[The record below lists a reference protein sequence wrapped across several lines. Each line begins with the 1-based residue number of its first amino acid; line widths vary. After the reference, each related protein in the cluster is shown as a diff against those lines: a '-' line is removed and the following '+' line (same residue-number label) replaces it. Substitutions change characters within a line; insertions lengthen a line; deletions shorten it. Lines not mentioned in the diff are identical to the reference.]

1 MKKMILKKKTYA
13 NFNNEFAKVFNSDNS
28 LPENIFNTK
37 FHNFFV
43 YDMDYFYEET
53 GWEWILQISSNNKVK
68 NLFFTSATEKYSD
81 YTIAEIPTS
90 LNPKQII
97 EQIDILENESEDKKN
112 IFFLSFNEACLFS
125 NVSNWGLYFV
135 NEFNFVILALE
146 EDFPEQNAFSHLES
160 MTKEKFTKHFQER
173 SVWLE
178 KDNLNFLKE
187 FNKVFF
193 TKNQV
198 IMKP

>member
-1 MKKMILKKKTYA
+1 MLKKTTYA
-13 NFNNEFAKVFNSDNS
+13 NFNKEFAKVFNSDNS

-68 NLFFTSATEKYSD
+68 NLFFTSATEKNSN

-90 LNPKQII
+90 LEPKQIL

-112 IFFLSFNEACLFS
+112 TFFLSFNEACLFS

-146 EDFPEQNAFSHLES
+146 EDFPKQDAFFHLES
-160 MTKEKFTKHFQER
+160 MTKEEFTKHFQEW

-187 FNKVFF
+187 FNEVYFAKS
-193 TKNQV
+193 
-198 IMKP
+198 

>member
-1 MKKMILKKKTYA
+1 MLKKTTYA

-68 NLFFTSATEKYSD
+68 NLFFTSATEKNSD

-90 LNPKQII
+90 LEPKQIL
-97 EQIDILENESEDKKN
+97 EQMDILENESEDKKN
-112 IFFLSFNEACLFS
+112 TFFLTFNEACLFS

-135 NEFNFVILALE
+135 NEFNSVILALE
-146 EDFPEQNAFSHLES
+146 EDFPKQDAFFHLES
-160 MTKEKFTKHFQER
+160 MTKEEFTKHFQEW

-193 TKNQV
+193 TKN
-198 IMKP
+198 

>member
-1 MKKMILKKKTYA
+1 MEKMTLKKKTYA

-68 NLFFTSATEKYSD
+68 NLFFTSATEKNSN

-97 EQIDILENESEDKKN
+97 EQMDILENESEDKKN
-112 IFFLSFNEACLFS
+112 TFFLTFNEACLFS

-146 EDFPEQNAFSHLES
+146 EDFPEQNTFSHLES
-160 MTKEKFTKHFQER
+160 MTKEEFTKHFQEW

-193 TKNQV
+193 AKN
-198 IMKP
+198 

>member
-1 MKKMILKKKTYA
+1 MILKKKTYA
-13 NFNNEFAKVFNSDNS
+13 NFNKEFAKVFNSDNC

-90 LNPKQII
+90 LNPKQIL

-160 MTKEKFTKHFQER
+160 MTKEEFTKHFQEW

-187 FNKVFF
+187 FNEVFF

-198 IMKP
+198 VMKP

>member
-1 MKKMILKKKTYA
+1 MEKIMLKKTTYA

-68 NLFFTSATEKYSD
+68 NLFFTSATEKNSD

-90 LNPKQII
+90 LEPKQIL

-112 IFFLSFNEACLFS
+112 TFFLSFNEACLFS

-146 EDFPEQNAFSHLES
+146 EDFPKQDAFFHLES
-160 MTKEKFTKHFQER
+160 MTKEEFTKHFQEW
-173 SVWLE
+173 SVWLK

-193 TKNQV
+193 AEN
-198 IMKP
+198 

>member
-1 MKKMILKKKTYA
+1 MTLKKKTYA

-37 FHNFFV
+37 FYNFFV

-68 NLFFTSATEKYSD
+68 NLFFTSATEKNSD

-112 IFFLSFNEACLFS
+112 TFFLSFNEACLFS

-146 EDFPEQNAFSHLES
+146 EDFPKQDAFFHLES
-160 MTKEKFTKHFQER
+160 MTKEEFTKHFQEW
-173 SVWLE
+173 SVWLK

-187 FNKVFF
+187 FNEVYFAKS
-193 TKNQV
+193 
-198 IMKP
+198 

>member
-1 MKKMILKKKTYA
+1 MTLKKKTYA

-68 NLFFTSATEKYSD
+68 NLFFTSATEKNSD

-112 IFFLSFNEACLFS
+112 TFFLTFNEACLFS

-146 EDFPEQNAFSHLES
+146 EDFPEQNTFSHLES
-160 MTKEKFTKHFQER
+160 MTKEKFTKHFQEW

-187 FNKVFF
+187 FNEVFF

>member
-1 MKKMILKKKTYA
+1 MEKMTLKKKTYA
-13 NFNNEFAKVFNSDNS
+13 NFNKEFAKVFNSDNS

-68 NLFFTSATEKYSD
+68 NLFFTSTTEKNSN

-97 EQIDILENESEDKKN
+97 EQMDILENESEDKKN
-112 IFFLSFNEACLFS
+112 TFYLTFNEACLFS
-125 NVSNWGLYFV
+125 NASNWGLYFV

-146 EDFPEQNAFSHLES
+146 EDFPEQNTFSHLES
-160 MTKEKFTKHFQER
+160 MTKEEFTKHFQEW

-187 FNKVFF
+187 FNEVFF
-193 TKNQV
+193 AKS
-198 IMKP
+198 

>member
-1 MKKMILKKKTYA
+1 MEKMTLKKKTYA
-13 NFNNEFAKVFNSDNS
+13 NFNKEFAKVFNSDNS

-68 NLFFTSATEKYSD
+68 NLFFTSATEKNSD

-90 LNPKQII
+90 LNPKQIL

-112 IFFLSFNEACLFS
+112 TFFLTFNEACLFS

-160 MTKEKFTKHFQER
+160 MTKEKFTKHFQEW

-187 FNKVFF
+187 FNEVFF

>member
-1 MKKMILKKKTYA
+1 MILKKKTYA
-13 NFNNEFAKVFNSDNS
+13 NFNKEFAKVFNSDNY

-68 NLFFTSATEKYSD
+68 NLFFTSATEKNSD

-187 FNKVFF
+187 FNEVFF

>member
-1 MKKMILKKKTYA
+1 MILKKKTYA
-13 NFNNEFAKVFNSDNS
+13 NFNKEFAKVFNSDNY

-90 LNPKQII
+90 LNPKQIL

-160 MTKEKFTKHFQER
+160 MTKEKFTKHFQEW

-187 FNKVFF
+187 FNEVFF

>member
-1 MKKMILKKKTYA
+1 MTLKKKTYA
-13 NFNNEFAKVFNSDNS
+13 NFNKEFAKVFNSDNS

-68 NLFFTSATEKYSD
+68 NLFFTSATEKNSD

-90 LNPKQII
+90 LNPKQIL
-97 EQIDILENESEDKKN
+97 EQMDILENESEDKKN
-112 IFFLSFNEACLFS
+112 TFFLTFNEACLFS

-160 MTKEKFTKHFQER
+160 MTKEEFTKHFQEW

-187 FNKVFF
+187 FNEVFF
-193 TKNQV
+193 AKS
-198 IMKP
+198 

>member
-1 MKKMILKKKTYA
+1 MTLKKKTYA
-13 NFNNEFAKVFNSDNS
+13 NFNKEFAKVFNSDNS

-68 NLFFTSATEKYSD
+68 NLFFTSATEKNSD

-90 LNPKQII
+90 LNPKQIL

-112 IFFLSFNEACLFS
+112 TFFLTFNEACLFS

-146 EDFPEQNAFSHLES
+146 EDFPKQDAFFHLES
-160 MTKEKFTKHFQER
+160 MTKEEFTEHFQEW

-187 FNKVFF
+187 FNEVFF
-193 TKNQV
+193 AK
-198 IMKP
+198 IK

>member
-1 MKKMILKKKTYA
+1 MLKKTTYA

-68 NLFFTSATEKYSD
+68 NLFFTSATEKNSD

-90 LNPKQII
+90 LEPKQIL

-112 IFFLSFNEACLFS
+112 TFFLTFNEACLFS

-160 MTKEKFTKHFQER
+160 MTKEEFTKHFQEW

-187 FNKVFF
+187 FNEVYFAKS
-193 TKNQV
+193 
-198 IMKP
+198 

>member
-1 MKKMILKKKTYA
+1 MEKMTLKKKTYA
-13 NFNNEFAKVFNSDNS
+13 NFNKEFAKVFNSDNS

-37 FHNFFV
+37 FNSFFV

-68 NLFFTSATEKYSD
+68 NLFFTSATEKNSN

-97 EQIDILENESEDKKN
+97 EQMDILENESEDKKN
-112 IFFLSFNEACLFS
+112 TFYLTFNEACLFS
-125 NVSNWGLYFV
+125 NASNWGLYFV

-146 EDFPEQNAFSHLES
+146 EDFPEQNTFSHLES
-160 MTKEKFTKHFQER
+160 MTKEEFTKHFQEW

-187 FNKVFF
+187 FNEVFF
-193 TKNQV
+193 AKS
-198 IMKP
+198 

>member
-1 MKKMILKKKTYA
+1 MLKKKTYA

-68 NLFFTSATEKYSD
+68 NLFFTSATEKNSD

-90 LNPKQII
+90 LNPKQIL

-112 IFFLSFNEACLFS
+112 TFFLTFNEACLFS

-146 EDFPEQNAFSHLES
+146 EDFPKQDAFFHLES
-160 MTKEKFTKHFQER
+160 MTKEEFTKHFQEW

-187 FNKVFF
+187 FNEVFF
-193 TKNQV
+193 AK
-198 IMKP
+198 IK

>member
-1 MKKMILKKKTYA
+1 MTLKKKTYA

-68 NLFFTSATEKYSD
+68 NLFFTSATEKNSD

-90 LNPKQII
+90 LEPKQIL
-97 EQIDILENESEDKKN
+97 EQMDILENESEDKKN
-112 IFFLSFNEACLFS
+112 TFFLTFNEACLFS

-160 MTKEKFTKHFQER
+160 MPKEEFTKHFQEW

-193 TKNQV
+193 AKN
-198 IMKP
+198 

>member
-1 MKKMILKKKTYA
+1 MILKKKTYA
-13 NFNNEFAKVFNSDNS
+13 NFNKEFAKVFNSDNY

-90 LNPKQII
+90 LNPKQIL

-112 IFFLSFNEACLFS
+112 IFFLTFNEACLFS

-160 MTKEKFTKHFQER
+160 MTKEKFTKHFQEW

-187 FNKVFF
+187 FNEVFF

>member
-1 MKKMILKKKTYA
+1 MILKKKTYA

-68 NLFFTSATEKYSD
+68 NLFFTSATEKNSD

-112 IFFLSFNEACLFS
+112 IFFLTFNEACLFS

-146 EDFPEQNAFSHLES
+146 EDFPEQNTFSHLES
-160 MTKEKFTKHFQER
+160 MTKEKFTKHFQEW

-187 FNKVFF
+187 FNEVFF

>member
-1 MKKMILKKKTYA
+1 MLKKKTYA

-28 LPENIFNTK
+28 LLENIFNTK

-68 NLFFTSATEKYSD
+68 NLFFTSATEKNSD
-81 YTIAEIPTS
+81 YTKAEIPTS
-90 LNPKQII
+90 LNSKQIL

-112 IFFLSFNEACLFS
+112 TFFLTFNEACLFS

-146 EDFPEQNAFSHLES
+146 EDFPKQDAFFHLES
-160 MTKEKFTKHFQER
+160 MTKEEFTEYFQEW

-187 FNKVFF
+187 FNEVFF
-193 TKNQV
+193 AK
-198 IMKP
+198 IK

>member
-1 MKKMILKKKTYA
+1 MEKMILKKKTYA
-13 NFNNEFAKVFNSDNS
+13 NFNKEFAKVFNSDNC

-90 LNPKQII
+90 LNPKQIL

-160 MTKEKFTKHFQER
+160 MTKEEFTKHFQEW

-187 FNKVFF
+187 FNEVFF

-198 IMKP
+198 VMKP

>member
-13 NFNNEFAKVFNSDNS
+13 NFNKEFAKVFNSDNY

-68 NLFFTSATEKYSD
+68 NLFFTSATEKNSD

-187 FNKVFF
+187 FNEVFF

>member
-1 MKKMILKKKTYA
+1 MKKMTLKKKTYA
-13 NFNNEFAKVFNSDNS
+13 NFNNEFAKVFNSDNY

-68 NLFFTSATEKYSD
+68 NLFFTSATEKNSD

-90 LNPKQII
+90 LEPKKIL
-97 EQIDILENESEDKKN
+97 EQMDILENESEDKKN
-112 IFFLSFNEACLFS
+112 TFFLSFNEACLFS

-146 EDFPEQNAFSHLES
+146 EDFPKQDAFFHLES
-160 MTKEKFTKHFQER
+160 MTKEEFTKHFQEW

-187 FNKVFF
+187 FNEVFF
-193 TKNQV
+193 AKS
-198 IMKP
+198 

>member
-1 MKKMILKKKTYA
+1 MTLKKKTYA

-81 YTIAEIPTS
+81 YTIAEISTS
-90 LNPKQII
+90 LNPKQIL

-112 IFFLSFNEACLFS
+112 TFFLTFNEACLFS

-160 MTKEKFTKHFQER
+160 MTKEEFTKHFQEW

-187 FNKVFF
+187 FNEVFF

>member
-1 MKKMILKKKTYA
+1 MTLKKKTYA
-13 NFNNEFAKVFNSDNS
+13 NFNKEFAKVFNSDNS

-68 NLFFTSATEKYSD
+68 NLFFTSATEKNSD
-81 YTIAEIPTS
+81 YTIAKIPTS
-90 LNPKQII
+90 LNPKRIL
-97 EQIDILENESEDKKN
+97 EQMDILENESEDKKN
-112 IFFLSFNEACLFS
+112 TFFLTFNEACLFS

-146 EDFPEQNAFSHLES
+146 EDFPEQNTFSHLES
-160 MTKEKFTKHFQER
+160 MTKEEFTKHFQEW

-187 FNKVFF
+187 FNEVFF
-193 TKNQV
+193 AKS
-198 IMKP
+198 

>member
-1 MKKMILKKKTYA
+1 MTLKKKTYA

-68 NLFFTSATEKYSD
+68 NLFFTSATEKNSD

-112 IFFLSFNEACLFS
+112 IFFLTFNEACLFS

-146 EDFPEQNAFSHLES
+146 EDFPEQNTFSHLES
-160 MTKEKFTKHFQER
+160 MTKEKFTKHFQEW

-187 FNKVFF
+187 FNEVFF

-198 IMKP
+198 VMKP

>member
-1 MKKMILKKKTYA
+1 MTLKKKTYA

-68 NLFFTSATEKYSD
+68 NLFFTSATEKNSN

-97 EQIDILENESEDKKN
+97 EQMDILENESEDKKN
-112 IFFLSFNEACLFS
+112 TFFLTFNEACLFS

-146 EDFPEQNAFSHLES
+146 EDFPEQNTFSHLES
-160 MTKEKFTKHFQER
+160 MTKEEFTKHFQEW

-193 TKNQV
+193 AKN
-198 IMKP
+198 

>member
-1 MKKMILKKKTYA
+1 MTLKKKTYA

-37 FHNFFV
+37 FYNFFV

-68 NLFFTSATEKYSD
+68 NLFFTSATEKNSN

-90 LNPKQII
+90 LEPKQIL

-112 IFFLSFNEACLFS
+112 TFFLSFNEACLFS

-146 EDFPEQNAFSHLES
+146 EDFPKQDAFFHLES
-160 MTKEKFTKHFQER
+160 MTKEEFTKHFQEW

-187 FNKVFF
+187 FNEVFF
-193 TKNQV
+193 AKS
-198 IMKP
+198 

>member
-1 MKKMILKKKTYA
+1 MEKMTLKKKTYA
-13 NFNNEFAKVFNSDNS
+13 NFNKEFAKVFNSDNS

-68 NLFFTSATEKYSD
+68 NLLFTSATEKNSN

-97 EQIDILENESEDKKN
+97 EQMDILENESEDKKN
-112 IFFLSFNEACLFS
+112 TFYLTFNEACLFS
-125 NVSNWGLYFV
+125 NASNWGLYFV

-146 EDFPEQNAFSHLES
+146 EDFPEQNTFSHLES
-160 MTKEKFTKHFQER
+160 MTKEEFTKHFQEW

-193 TKNQV
+193 AKN
-198 IMKP
+198 